1 MAVVEVRMSAR
12 CTVAVDIGGT
22 FTDGVL
28 IGPDGSITAA
38 KVISTPE
45 DPSRGFFHVLEVL
58 LERASARPED
68 VGAIG
73 HATTIAT
80 NAIIEGKLA
89 PTALI
94 VTKGFRD
101 ILEIARQNRPHLYDL
116 HATKPE
122 PLVAR
127 DRVFEV
133 GERMGA
139 GGVVERPLDLDDA
152 RAVVRAVVDA
162 DVPSV
167 VICLLHSYA
176 NPAHELELERLIRM
190 AAPTI
195 RVSRSSGVSPRLG
208 EYARACTAALNAR
221 LLPVV
226 GEYAERVSDG
236 LRERGFAAPVWMTQ
250 SSGGAMSLAA
260 AAQQPVNIIESGPA
274 AGIQGALGFG
284 RLLGLSDL
292 ITLDMGGTTTK
303 AAVVIDHQPIL
314 ISEYEV
320 GAYGSGSSRAERG
333 RGYPVNTT
341 VIDVVEV
348 GTGGGSI
355 AWIDP
360 GNRFRVGPRSAGA
373 VPGPACYALGGDRPT
388 VTDANIVL
396 GRIPIAEPLGG
407 EIRLDPELARRAIE
421 EHIARPLTLDVIHA
435 AAGIVEIAEAAMA
448 RALYSVT
455 VARGHDPR
463 DFTLMAFGGAAP
475 LHACAVAEQ
484 MGIARVVIPPVPG
497 VFSALGVVLADV
509 RHDLVETHLTPLAE
523 TALPALAAHVARL
536 TDSARAAVIA
546 DGVPGERVAVI
557 RSIDIRY
564 RGQSG
569 TITVEVNG
577 LGPGELLDLHRRFAE
592 LHKKTF
598 CFADPADP
606 VEVVSVRA
614 TGSGQRDGIASTFQT
629 GDEQHARRMVE
640 TVIDHG
646 SGPTRI
652 PLVGRSDLLAD
663 RSVTGPLLVLDSGS
677 TTFVRPGWSLT
688 ASQGCLVLTQAA
700 HPGPDGA
707 ARRREGAVR

>member
-1 MAVVEVRMSAR
+1 VAVAEVRLSAK

-28 IGPDGSITAA
+28 IGPDGSIVTA
-38 KVISTPE
+38 KVLSTPE
-45 DPSRGFFHVLEVL
+45 DPSRGFFRVLEVL
-58 LERASARPED
+58 LEKGSASPAD

-116 HATKPE
+116 HSTKPE

-133 GERMGA
+133 DERMVA
-139 GGVVERPLDLDDA
+139 GGVVERPLDPDDA
-152 RAVVRAVVDA
+152 RRVVREIVDT
-162 DVPSV
+162 DVLSV

-176 NPAHELELERLIRM
+176 NPAHELELERLIKE

-226 GEYAERVSDG
+226 AEYAEHMSDG

-274 AGIQGALGFG
+274 AGIQGALQFG

-320 GAYGSGSSRAERG
+320 GAYASGSSRAERG

-360 GNRFRVGPRSAGA
+360 GERFRVGPRSAGA
-373 VPGPACYALGGDRPT
+373 APGPACYALGGERPT
-388 VTDANIVL
+388 VTDANIIL

-407 EIRLDPELARRAIE
+407 EIRLDPELARRAID
-421 EHIARPLTLDVIHA
+421 EHIARPLSLDVTHA
-435 AAGIVEIAEAAMA
+435 AAGILEIAEASMA

-463 DFTLMAFGGAAP
+463 DFTVMAFGGAAP

-484 MGIARVVIPPVPG
+484 MGIGRVVIPPVPG

-509 RHDLVETHLTPLAE
+509 RHDLVETHLAPLAE
-523 TALPALAAHVARL
+523 TALPGLAAHLARL
-536 TDSARAAVIA
+536 SDSARATVIA
-546 DGVPGERVAVI
+546 DGVPGERVAVTC
-557 RSIDIRY
+557 SVDVRY

-569 TITVEVNG
+569 TLTLTVNG
-577 LGPGELLDLHRRFAE
+577 LGVGEHLDLHRRFAE

-598 CFADPADP
+598 GFADPADP
-606 VEVVSVRA
+606 VDVVSVRA
-614 TGSGQRDGIASTFQT
+614 TGSGRRDGIASGFQT
-629 GDEQHARRMVE
+629 ADAPRAQRVVE
-640 TVIDHG
+640 TVIDHL

-652 PLVGRSDLLAD
+652 PLVGRADLHAEGI
-663 RSVTGPLLVLDSGS
+663 TGPVLILDSGS

-688 ASQGCLVLTQAA
+688 PSRGCLVLIRGAQ
-700 HPGPDGA
+700 PGPSRATMQRERA
-707 ARRREGAVR
+707 AR